1 MFKYILTAS
10 QIKNHPMAESKLFL
24 NSVSINIYTHQSHL
38 NFFLCLKVCMGA
50 YFSLLAYH

>member
-10 QIKNHPMAESKLFL
+10 QIINHPMAESKLFL
-24 NSVSINIYTHQSHL
+24 NSVSINIYTHQSYL